1 MASAGSIEELASQL
15 YEACA
20 AHPNSDRPWYQN
32 HLQDLDVVPKDEREL
47 EVLLQ
52 CTQALVNQK
61 LFRLLETSN
70 RRLAWQVV
78 SREDAEKLSNLS
90 SDEALVFGVIHSQ
103 GRSGIWTR
111 NIQTRTNLHKTI
123 MDRCIKTLESKNY
136 IKSVQNVKFPSR
148 KMYMLAGLVPSEEVT
163 GGAWFTDGTLDTHF
177 INNMAGFIEY
187 TVSQKSWYE
196 VPADRGR
203 NKRIK
208 TANGKADVKNES
220 HEKSYLPHPPNYL
233 GYPTVQDITNIVN
246 QSGLTPVQLTED
258 RVLQLLNLLCFDN
271 KVAAMDDGA
280 SYKALKTPAMI
291 KESQAGKPSQDDPN
305 LPHKPVKS
313 LGGNGMTEGPCGP
326 CPSFRLCSPG
336 GAISPETCEYF
347 DPWMQ
352 NVLGF

>member
-1 MASAGSIEELASQL
+1 MASAGSIKELASQL
-15 YEACA
+15 YDACA
-20 AHPNSDRPWYQN
+20 SHPDSDRSWYQN
-32 HLQDLDVVPKDEREL
+32 ALQDLDIIPKEDNEI

-52 CTQALVNQK
+52 CTQSLVDQK

-70 RRLAWQVV
+70 KRLAWRIV

-90 SDEALVFGVIHSQ
+90 ADEALVFSVIHSS

-111 NIQTRTNLHKTI
+111 TIQNRTGLHKTI
-123 MDRCIKTLESKNY
+123 MDRCIKTLEGKNY

-163 GGAWFTDGTLDTHF
+163 GGAWFTDGALDTHF
-177 INNMAGFIEY
+177 INNMAGYIELI
-187 TVSQKSWYE
+187 VSEKSWYE
-196 VPADRGR
+196 IPADRGR

-208 TANGKADVKNES
+208 TVNGKADVKSES
-220 HEKSYLPHPPNYL
+220 TEKSYLPHPPNYL
-233 GYPTVQDITNIVN
+233 KYPTVQEITNIVN
-246 QSGLTPVQLTED
+246 ASGLTPVQLTED

-271 KVAAMDDGA
+271 KVAALEDGNCF
-280 SYKALKTPAMI
+280 KALKTPTMI
-291 KESQAGKPSQDDPN
+291 KQNQSGKNSAEND
-305 LPHKPVKS
+305 LPHKAVNS